1 MNGALFAGFDT
12 SDQTLLLVVEVAAP
26 VNVNHFITNTIVTI
40 KSIMVNII
48 TAITSITSVIIISH
62 VNLPI
67 TKRSEKI
74 QLLPTCPREKDKA
87 ATSLN
92 HLS

>member
-12 SDQTLLLVVEVAAP
+12 SDQTLLLVVEVTAP
-26 VNVNHFITNTIVTI
+26 VNVDHFITNTIVTI

-48 TAITSITSVIIISH
+48 TAITSIIIISH

-74 QLLPTCPREKDKA
+74 QLLPTGPAEKDKA
-87 ATSLN
+87 ATRLN